1 MFFKNS
7 INTLFSYRNKE
18 ERDYSEDNDF
28 AGRSEDVIM
37 TLAAVN
43 TAASLT
49 ILAGL
54 FIILRPRNGTTI
66 VIDQMVTVEEWIQ
79 VDQMPLVLTCLLI
92 SVLVSII
99 IGFVFTATTGVK
111 AMEAIIYL
119 RRRDPNF
126 APKAMKF
133 MIVALF
139 VLVWIFTG
147 IIGVVVML
155 VATFIGLLPPLL
167 GIRKSHAMGF
177 LLVPVMIFYYNM
189 SGSGLFT

>member
-1 MFFKNS
+1 M
-7 INTLFSYRNKE
+7 KE
-18 ERDYSEDNDF
+18 NREDF
-28 AGRSEDVIM
+28 A
-37 TLAAVN
+37 
-43 TAASLT
+43 
-49 ILAGL
+49 
-54 FIILRPRNGTTI
+54 PR
-66 VIDQMVTVEEWIQ
+66 
-79 VDQMPLVLTCLLI
+79 
-92 SVLVSII
+92 
-99 IGFVFTATTGVK
+99 
-111 AMEAIIYL
+111 
-119 RRRDPNF
+119 
-126 APKAMKF
+126 AMKF

>member
-7 INTLFSYRNKE
+7 INTLFSYRNKD

-79 VDQMPLVLTCLLI
+79 VDQMPLVSLLK
-92 SVLVSII
+92 LII
-99 IGFVFTATTGVK
+99 QI
-111 AMEAIIYL
+111 
-119 RRRDPNF
+119 
-126 APKAMKF
+126 
-133 MIVALF
+133 LF
-139 VLVWIFTG
+139 GPAELI
-147 IIGVVVML
+147 
-155 VATFIGLLPPLL
+155 L
-167 GIRKSHAMGF
+167 GS
-177 LLVPVMIFYYNM
+177 P
-189 SGSGLFT
+189 

>member
-1 MFFKNS
+1 
-7 INTLFSYRNKE
+7 
-18 ERDYSEDNDF
+18 
-28 AGRSEDVIM
+28 M
-37 TLAAVN
+37 TLAAGN
-43 TAASLT
+43 TSASLT

-189 SGSGLFT
+189 SGSGLFS